1 MKVRLPPL
9 NALRAFEAAARH
21 LSFRKAAEE
30 LHVTP
35 AAISHQIKTLEDYL
49 GVQLFR
55 RLNRSLQL
63 TEAGQAGLPCV
74 REGFECLAKGV
85 ERITANEGAGIL
97 TVSVTPMFAA
107 KWLVPRIH
115 RFARAHPQIDLRI
128 AASMAVIDSRRSTA
142 LSVVEFHKDNV
153 DVAIRFGSG
162 DYPGMHV
169 ERLFWPVVVPVCS
182 PLLLDGAHPL
192 NDPVDLRYHTLLHH
206 DARFLEDAWPSWET
220 WLAAAQVKGAN
231 PRRGPRFN
239 TPTLALEAAIG
250 GQGVALSL
258 LNLVNDEIE
267 AGRLVVP
274 FDIPTRLGIAFYVV
288 CPESTAETPKVQAFR
303 DWLLEEARV
312 SENKIAESKFA

>member
-1 MKVRLPPL
+1 MKTRLPPL

-49 GVQLFR
+49 GVALFR
-55 RLNRSLQL
+55 RLNRALQL
-63 TEAGQAGLPCV
+63 TDPGQAGLPSI
-74 REGFECLAKGV
+74 REGFECLAEGV
-85 ERITANEGAGIL
+85 ERITASEGAGIL
-97 TVSVTPMFAA
+97 TVSVTPMFAS

-142 LSVVEFHKDNV
+142 LSAAEFHKDNV

-169 ERLFWPVVVPVCS
+169 DELFWPVVVPVCS
-182 PLLLDGAHPL
+182 PLLLEGAHPL
-192 NDPVDLRYHTLLHH
+192 KEPGDLRFHTLLHH
-206 DARFLEDAWPSWET
+206 DARFLGDAWPSWEA
-220 WLAAAQVKGAN
+220 WLAAAQVEGAS
-231 PRRGPRFN
+231 PHRGPRFN
-239 TPTLALEAAIG
+239 TPTLALDAAIG

-267 AGRLVVP
+267 VGRLVVP
-274 FDIPTRLGIAFYVV
+274 FDIPTRLGIAFYLV
-288 CPESTAETPKVQAFR
+288 CPETARDTPKIEAFR
-303 DWLLEEARV
+303 SWLLEEARA
-312 SENKIAESKFA
+312 SESKIAESRIA